1 MFLRSVPNGA
11 GEKVMS
17 IGWICSSNYTDGVHK
32 VKHKLTDEELF
43 VFVVEAPV
51 YDDDFYMVLDC
62 ETFKVINTDEYD
74 QITYYGDGKYFQ
86 CEEHPD
92 VWLFDDGDELYDE
105 CPKCKFVE
113 DEISSFKV
121 ADDVYQYKSNREFKR
136 LKYLLKTD
144 KYRFWRDNEEGDVK
158 PKQGL
163 FILITE
169 YDSDGDEYY
178 YYKTIEKG
186 FIDDL
191 EWSVK

>member
-1 MFLRSVPNGA
+1 
-11 GEKVMS
+11 MS
-17 IGWICSSNYTDGVHK
+17 IEWICNSNYYDGVHK
-32 VKHKLTDEELF
+32 VKHKLTDEESF

-51 YDDDFYMVLDC
+51 YDDDFYMVLGC
-62 ETFKVINTDEYD
+62 KTFKVINTDDYEH
-74 QITYYGDGKYFQ
+74 IAYYGYGKYFQ

-92 VWLFDDGDELYDE
+92 VWLFDDGDEHYDE
-105 CPKCKFVE
+105 CPECKSVE

-169 YDSDGDEYY
+169 YDSDGDGYY
-178 YYKTIEKG
+178 YYKTIEKS
-186 FIDDL
+186 FIDGL
-191 EWSVK
+191 EWSEK